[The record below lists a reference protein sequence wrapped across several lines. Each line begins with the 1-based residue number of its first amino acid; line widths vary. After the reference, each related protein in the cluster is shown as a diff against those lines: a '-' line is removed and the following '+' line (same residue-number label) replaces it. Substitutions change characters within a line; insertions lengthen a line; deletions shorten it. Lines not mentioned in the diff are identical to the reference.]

1 MNTLLTRL
9 ALAGLG
15 LNASIGAASADS
27 FLIVPGRSIGRT
39 ALGPNGAAELSR
51 LPKASAS
58 DNGMQQTRLVWASPA
73 SRDTLYIHGINNS
86 VEDDLKPTGGT
97 SLNEIRVTSRRF
109 HTANGISTASTLAQV
124 RRRFPDARR
133 RFPDA
138 RPMGGAPN
146 LYDDKRHGIAFEF
159 AQPVLP
165 SSRCIGVSVIKPL
178 PHGSGDGVTAQS
190 EVDNLL
196 RNAPSR

>member
-1 MNTLLTRL
+1 MKTLFARL
-9 ALAGLG
+9 ALAGLC
-15 LNASIGAASADS
+15 LSAFAGAASADN

-39 ALGPNGAAELSR
+39 VLGPNGTAELSR
-51 LPKASAS
+51 LPMPSAC
-58 DNGMQQTRLVWASPA
+58 DNGMQQTSLVWTSPT

-86 VEDDLKPTGGT
+86 VEDGLNPMNGM
-97 SLNEIRVTSRRF
+97 SINEIRVTSRRF
-109 HTANGISTASTLAQV
+109 HTINGVSTASTLAQV
-124 RRRFPDARR
+124 RRH
-133 RFPDA
+133 FPDA
-138 RPMGGAPN
+138 RPVSGAPN
-146 LYDDKRHGIAFEF
+146 LYDDRRHGIAFEF

-178 PHGSGDGVTAQS
+178 PHGSGDGLTAQS